1 MFNCPLSGTIIVR
14 ILDRLGDV
22 VEQEQQAKIEMTTE
36 ASASSVGQ
44 FQLWQLA
51 SFVPTPC

>member
-1 MFNCPLSGTIIVR
+1 MFNCPLRGTVIVR

-22 VEQEQQAKIEMTTE
+22 VEQQQAKIEMTTE

-51 SFVPTPC
+51 SFVPTPY